1 MGEAV
6 SSTSQP
12 SQYFVIEGLDV
23 VVGTVVKKVLLYV
36 FYHVL
41 HFSFTLWICLA
52 AKVKI
57 KTLCPGIPPEGLG
70 QNNIP
75 SVLAYHKDLVL
86 VIYDLFG
93 DTTYISEG
101 FFVGQDGRFRG
112 EVPVG
117 EPGIFKTGTRQYHR
131 KEEDL
136 CPGAGGGPHVVFP
149 EIHLCLFTVGG
160 LLELLELSFCLDQG
174 QPVFLSDPGYKI
186 EDRLLGYYRKIG
198 TMFLK
203 PVVHLGRRG
212 IPEFLKTLSDK
223 IFKGKQFLPATG
235 LPQ

>member
-6 SSTSQP
+6 GSTSQP
-12 SQYFVIEGLDV
+12 SQYFVIKGFDV
-23 VVGTVVKKVLLYV
+23 VVGTVVKKVLLYI
-36 FYHVL
+36 FYHIFY
-41 HFSFTLWICLA
+41 FSLTLWICLA
-52 AKVKI
+52 AKVK
-57 KTLCPGIPPEGLG
+57 TETMCPGIPPEGFG

-75 SVLAYHKDLVL
+75 SVLTCYKDLVL
-86 VIYDLFG
+86 VIYDLIR
-93 DTTYISEG
+93 DTPYISEG
-101 FFVGQDGRFRG
+101 FLMGLYGHLRG
-112 EVPVG
+112 KVAVR

-160 LLELLELSFCLDQG
+160 LLELLELSFCPGQG

-212 IPEFLKTLSDK
+212 IPEFLKALSDK